1 MTAASTP
8 ERHARKLLT
17 VISEAVLERV
27 LIEDCLR
34 LGAMG
39 YTVLDVRGGGPG
51 GERQGQWE
59 AERSIELQ
67 VVCTDEVAQAIATH
81 VLKTH
86 APDYA
91 VRIFL
96 CDVTVFRQAMF

>member
-1 MTAASTP
+1 MNLASSP

-17 VISEAVLERV
+17 IIAEAVLERV

-34 LGAMG
+34 LGALG

-51 GERQGQWE
+51 GERPGQWE
-59 AERSIELQ
+59 AERSIEMQ
-67 VVCTDEVAQAIATH
+67 VVCTDEVAQSIAAH
-81 VLKTH
+81 VLRTH

-96 CDVTVFRQAMF
+96 SDVTVFRQAMF